1 MIPLMSCTDPEN
13 IITNGNNITN
23 PKINTITSRIHLMPV
38 ARIIG
43 HLEYCIHRARVNLD
57 ANE

>member
-1 MIPLMSCTDPEN
+1 MIPLISCTDPEN
-13 IITNGNNITN
+13 IITNGSSIVN
-23 PKINTITSRIHLMPV
+23 PMSNTITSLTHLTPV

-43 HLEYCIHRARVNLD
+43 HLEYCIHRAFVNLD